1 MEADTELA
9 SPEAAM
15 ASGKR
20 AGGLR
25 GHPVWTLIVVGLG
38 VAMVGLDATV
48 VVIANPYIASS
59 YHCSLG
65 DLQWVANAYLLAL
78 AVLLIPMGKVGDR
91 FGRRLVFLIGVVGFA
106 LTSLAIGKI
115 GSIGGVIA
123 FRAVLGV
130 FGAMLMPSSL
140 AILRGAFPR
149 ERLNLAVG
157 IWGGAAAVSVA
168 AGPVVAGLLV
178 QHASWQWCFF
188 INVPV
193 GIVTFLLG
201 LVLLAESRDWR
212 QTRSFDYLGLGLVA
226 GGLFCLVFG
235 LVKADTW
242 GWGDPKTLVFLA
254 AGVVLLVVFGV
265 VEAHTAVPL
274 VPMRLF
280 RDWRIAFGSMVVVTV
295 FFALF
300 GVLFYLTLYLLNV
313 HGYSPVGT
321 GVRVLPLSAT
331 FMIACPLGGWFNG
344 KFGPRVAIPCG
355 MVLVTGAVAALAM
368 LEPSSSY
375 VHIWVPFVVLGLGL
389 GPVIVAAATAIISS
403 APVVDAGIAGG
414 IQSTALQVGGV
425 LGTSVL
431 GSVLS
436 TRVGNTL
443 VTKLT
448 ASGVPTSVASKL
460 IVAKQYIAE
469 GVSPKVSGAPAI
481 LQRAIDAG
489 CQASFMSG
497 LHIAVV
503 VAAGVAFL
511 AIVLGLFVRPG
522 HGDQEYEQL
531 GEETIGVVSSK
542 KA

>member
-1 MEADTELA
+1 
-9 SPEAAM
+9 
-15 ASGKR
+15 
-20 AGGLR
+20 LR
-25 GHPVWTLIVVGLG
+25 GHPIWTLVVVGLG

-48 VVIANPYIASS
+48 VVIANPFIASS

-91 FGRRLVFLIGVVGFA
+91 FGRRLLFLTGVAGFA
-106 LTSLAIGKI
+106 LSSLAIGKI

-140 AILRGAFPR
+140 AILRNSFPK
-149 ERLNLAVG
+149 EKLNLAVG

-188 INVPV
+188 INLP
-193 GIVTFLLG
+193 LG
-201 LVLLAESRDWR
+201 LITLALGLLLLAESRDWR
-212 QTRSFDYLGLGLVA
+212 RLASFDYPGLVLVA
-226 GGLFCLVFG
+226 SGLFCLVFG
-235 LVKADTW
+235 LVKVNTW
-242 GWGDPKTLVFLA
+242 GWTDAKTLLFLTVGGA
-254 AGVVLLVVFGV
+254 LLVVFGF
-265 VEAHTAVPL
+265 VEAHTAEPL

-280 RDWRIAFGSMVVVTV
+280 RDWRIAFGSLVVVGV

-300 GVLFYLTLYLLNV
+300 GVLFYLTLYLLDI
-313 HGYSPVGT
+313 HGYGPVAT

-331 FMIACPLGGWFNG
+331 FMVACPLGGWINE

-355 MVLVTGAVAALAM
+355 MCLVTGSLAALWL

-375 VHIWVPFVVLGLGL
+375 AHLWVPFVVLGLGL
-389 GPVIVAAATAIISS
+389 GPVIVAAATAIVSS

-436 TRVGNTL
+436 TRVDNTL
-443 VTKLT
+443 VAKLG
-448 ASGVPTSVASKL
+448 ANGVPTLVAYKL
-460 IVAKQYIAE
+460 RAAEQIIAE
-469 GVSPKVSGAPAI
+469 GVSPKLSGIPAT
-481 LQRAIDAG
+481 LQHAIDAG

-497 LHIAVV
+497 LHIAVL
-503 VAAGVAFL
+503 VAAGIAFVA
-511 AIVLGLFVRPG
+511 IILGLFVKPG
-522 HGDQEYEQL
+522 HGDVAYEEL
-531 GEETIGVVSSK
+531 GEPVADEAAGTR
-542 KA
+542 A